1 MANSIAGRRLNA
13 AERPVKSKQRGCG
26 VQWWPHRGFPP
37 WHTLCNEGRMALDER
52 PGFNTEGVHSTSSRR
67 LISRLGP
74 VLNRPLLIGA
84 AAVLAS
90 LLCCGVL
97 EGNNPFSEAKLPQGT
112 ASTMAPRHH
121 HAARSEEVPLLFLV
135 ILGLAGLAL
144 SQTRPSPGEAE
155 REVHFRAGKKVDH
168 RQELPAV
175 QPPQPLLVLPS
186 GVIAREHHNHVVG
199 LEPVG
204 GPGILN
210 E

>member
-1 MANSIAGRRLNA
+1 
-13 AERPVKSKQRGCG
+13 
-26 VQWWPHRGFPP
+26 
-37 WHTLCNEGRMALDER
+37 MALDER
-52 PGFNTEGVHSTSSRR
+52 SGFIAGGVLSTPSRR

-74 VLNRPLLIGA
+74 FLNRPLLIGA
-84 AAVLAS
+84 ATVLAS
-90 LLCCGVL
+90 LLCCGAL
-97 EGNNPFSEAKLPQGT
+97 AGNNALSEVKSPQGT
-112 ASTMAPRHH
+112 PPAGVTRHH
-121 HAARSEEVPLLFLV
+121 PSARSEEVPLLFLV